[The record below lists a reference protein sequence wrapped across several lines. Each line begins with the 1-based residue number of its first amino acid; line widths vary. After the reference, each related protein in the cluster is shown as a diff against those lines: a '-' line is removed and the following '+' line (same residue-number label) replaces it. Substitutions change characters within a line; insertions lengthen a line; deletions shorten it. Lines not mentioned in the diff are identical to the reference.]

1 MKTTRGFGG
10 QRGAAI
16 ITVVLILLV
25 LTVLGIT
32 AAMLMTQ
39 EDRTSARQ
47 DHLRAALYV
56 AEAGLRR
63 GEEAIQTLRGDRIGD
78 ALVLASSSLQN
89 WHSDPAKPII
99 HPVQN
104 WHSDPAKPI
113 IHPVWARPATWDV
126 EHLGTYARL
135 TYDTAGAAEM
145 ANQEVSLAMD
155 SRAGGPPLRAFF
167 SLYLR
172 NNPEDASGTVTADN
186 DQIVRLVSVG
196 WVANVDG
203 RPLAV
208 KILEEEFDLSAEFVA
223 RGTQEGQ
230 NQGGTNQAVL

>member
-99 HPVQN
+99 HPV
-104 WHSDPAKPI
+104 
-113 IHPVWARPATWDV
+113 WARPATWDV

-135 TYDTAGAAEM
+135 TYDTSGAAEM
-145 ANQEVSLAMD
+145 ANQEVALAMD
-155 SRAGGPPLRAFF
+155 SRAGGPALRAFF

>member
-78 ALVLASSSLQN
+78 ALVLASSSL
-89 WHSDPAKPII
+89 
-99 HPVQN
+99 QN

>member
-1 MKTTRGFGG
+1 MKTTREHHG

-39 EDRTSARQ
+39 EDRSSARQ

-78 ALVLASSSLQN
+78 ALVLASASPQN
-89 WHSDPAKPII
+89 WHSDPATPIV
-99 HPVQN
+99 HPE
-104 WHSDPAKPI
+104 
-113 IHPVWARPATWDV
+113 WARPATWDV
-126 EHLGTYARL
+126 QHLGTYARL
-135 TYDTAGAAEM
+135 NYDTAGAAEM
-145 ANQEVSLAMD
+145 ANQEVTLAMD
-155 SRAGGPPLRAFF
+155 SRAGGPPLRGFF

>member
-99 HPVQN
+99 HPV
-104 WHSDPAKPI
+104 
-113 IHPVWARPATWDV
+113 WARPATWDV

-135 TYDTAGAAEM
+135 TYDTSGAAEM

>member
-99 HPVQN
+99 HPV
-104 WHSDPAKPI
+104 
-113 IHPVWARPATWDV
+113 WARPATWDV

-135 TYDTAGAAEM
+135 TYDTSGAAEM

-155 SRAGGPPLRAFF
+155 SRAGGPALRAFF